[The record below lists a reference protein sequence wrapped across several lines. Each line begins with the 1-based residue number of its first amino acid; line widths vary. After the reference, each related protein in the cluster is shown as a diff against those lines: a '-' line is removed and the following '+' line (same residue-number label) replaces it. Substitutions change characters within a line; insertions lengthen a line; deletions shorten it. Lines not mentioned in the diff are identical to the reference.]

1 MLEAD
6 NTSDLSDLPRMLER
20 FHEGNDVVLASVYA
34 PGGRILGVAPWRLA
48 ASKAVSNVFR
58 YTGGLRDIHTLS
70 SLYRVYRAGTLR
82 RAAETY
88 GYLLVREPGFAAN
101 VELLL
106 KLYNA
111 GARVAE
117 VPTVNDWSR
126 RLGHLQD
133 EHGAHDPR
141 LRAPD
146 GRPPRRAHPAAA
158 DFTSR
163 QRGGR
168 GARRRAAHRAALRD
182 RGPRMTS
189 PKSSPPRAHAR
200 EGGPRG
206 TGGGP
211 RGLTHAGRQDADDH
225 RPRVGVVGAGILGTV
240 LALRLAE
247 GGARVTLL
255 ERAPTP
261 GGLAGAIDF
270 GGHRVD
276 RFYHVIVPSD
286 ERMIGLAEELGL
298 SDRLSFSPV
307 GVGFFIDGEMHPF
320 NGIGDFLRFSPLSPL
335 GRARLAWFV
344 LQCQL
349 RRDYAPLERE
359 PLQRW
364 LTRHCGRR
372 VVERIWRPLLDSR
385 FNSNHDEL
393 PATYLW
399 ARTNRMRSAR
409 ESGSSGERMGCLKGG
424 HETLVLA
431 AAERAREL
439 GVDVRLGAGVEGL
452 VRDERGGIAGVRV
465 DGHDE
470 HFDLT
475 IPTLQPPALR
485 RLLPPELQPLLAAYP
500 SRYLGVVCLILK
512 LRRTLTPY
520 YSINICD
527 PTPITTVV
535 ETSHVVGTEHTDGL
549 RLAYLPKYCDA
560 DSAEF
565 AEDDET
571 VYRRYTEMLA
581 KLAPEFRHEDV
592 VEWTVQRAPLVEP
605 VHALGHEPRSAP
617 IWPGVQG
624 LALASASQIYP
635 RLLNGESVVEL
646 AERVAGEALGTVTAA
661 GHLGTAP
668 AAAQALAA

>member
-1 MLEAD
+1 MMG
-6 NTSDLSDLPRMLER
+6 S
-20 FHEGNDVVLASVYA
+20 
-34 PGGRILGVAPWRLA
+34 
-48 ASKAVSNVFR
+48 
-58 YTGGLRDIHTLS
+58 
-70 SLYRVYRAGTLR
+70 
-82 RAAETY
+82 
-88 GYLLVREPGFAAN
+88 
-101 VELLL
+101 
-106 KLYNA
+106 
-111 GARVAE
+111 
-117 VPTVNDWSR
+117 
-126 RLGHLQD
+126 Q
-133 EHGAHDPR
+133 
-141 LRAPD
+141 
-146 GRPPRRAHPAAA
+146 
-158 DFTSR
+158 
-163 QRGGR
+163 
-168 GARRRAAHRAALRD
+168 
-182 RGPRMTS
+182 
-189 PKSSPPRAHAR
+189 KSSPPRARGGAR

-206 TGGGP
+206 SGGGS
-211 RGLTHAGRQDADDH
+211 RGSQDAGRQDVDDR
-225 RPRVGVVGAGILGTV
+225 RPHIGVVGAGILGTV
-240 LALRLAE
+240 LALRLAQ

-286 ERMIGLAEELGL
+286 ERMIALTDELGL
-298 SDRLSFSPV
+298 SDRLSFTPV

-349 RRDYAPLERE
+349 RRDYSALERE
-359 PLQRW
+359 PLERW
-364 LTRHCGRR
+364 LTRHCGRK
-372 VVERIWRPLLDSR
+372 VVQRIWRPLLDSR

-409 ESGSSGERMGCLKGG
+409 DGRSAGERMGCLRGG

-431 AAERAREL
+431 AAQRAREL
-439 GVDVRLGAGVEGL
+439 GVDIRLGAGVEGL
-452 VRDERGGIAGVRV
+452 VCGERGGVAGVRV

-535 ETSHVVGTEHTDGL
+535 ETSHVVGTAHTDGL

-560 DSAEF
+560 DSPEF
-565 AEDDET
+565 AEDDDT
-571 VYRRYTEMLA
+571 VYRRYTDMLA

-592 VEWTVQRAPLVEP
+592 VDWTVQRAPLVEP

-617 IWPGVQG
+617 IRPGVDG

-635 RLLNGESVVEL
+635 RLLNGESVVGL
-646 AERVAGEALGTVTAA
+646 AERVAEEALGTVTVA
-661 GHLGTAP
+661 GRQGTAP